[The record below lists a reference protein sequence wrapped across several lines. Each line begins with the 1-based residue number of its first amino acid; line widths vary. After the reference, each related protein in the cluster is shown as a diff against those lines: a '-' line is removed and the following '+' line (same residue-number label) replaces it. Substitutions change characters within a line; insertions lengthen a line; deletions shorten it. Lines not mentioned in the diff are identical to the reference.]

1 MDEVEN
7 SVNLEVALQETTSH
21 EQAET
26 QTQDVH
32 KTESRQQE
40 NFRSL
45 RERQRQLEFELK
57 TQREMNEK
65 LLNMATQA
73 TQKPQEVD
81 EFDSMSD
88 DEYIPKGK
96 VKKLVSKEKDRIVKE
111 TVAEVEKMLHQR
123 EQSQFLDRLKR
134 QYSDFNEVVNP
145 ETLSALEESDPELAQ
160 TISDLKDPY
169 KIGLQSYKYIKAMNL
184 SPKVDEMRRSKEID
198 KKLEKNA
205 KTVQTPQAFD
215 KRPLAQAFKMT
226 DAEKNA
232 LYEEMMQAAR
242 GAGSGY

>member
-1 MDEVEN
+1 
-7 SVNLEVALQETTSH
+7 
-21 EQAET
+21 
-26 QTQDVH
+26 
-32 KTESRQQE
+32 
-40 NFRSL
+40 L
-45 RERQRQLEFELK
+45 RERQRQLENELK

-73 TQKPQEVD
+73 TQKPPEVD

-96 VKKLVSKEKDRIVKE
+96 VKKLVSREKDRIVKE

-226 DAEKNA
+226 DSEKNA
-232 LYEEMMQAAR
+232 LYEEMMQASR
-242 GAGSGY
+242 GVSSGY

>member
-7 SVNLEVALQETTSH
+7 SVNLEAAPQETTSH
-21 EQAET
+21 EQTET
-26 QTQDVH
+26 QTSEVQR
-32 KTESRQQE
+32 TESRQQE

-45 RERQRQLEFELK
+45 RERQRQLEHELR

-73 TQKPQEVD
+73 TQKQPEVD

-96 VKKLVSKEKDRIVKE
+96 VKKLVSREKDRIVKE

-232 LYEEMMQAAR
+232 LYEEMMQSAR